1 MTYEKEANIV
11 CHAKINS
18 IEFLPDRNII
28 AISLSDHTIRFY
40 ELKAG
45 SSRFRKTL
53 NVPSTMLCMSYVKRR
68 KKELLFS
75 GGVQCIIY
83 CWNVEKLFSL
93 ELDP

>member
-1 MTYEKEANIV
+1 MTYEREMNIV
-11 CHAKINS
+11 CPEKINA
-18 IEFLPDRNII
+18 IEFLPDRSVI

-40 ELKAG
+40 ELKNG

-53 NVPSTMLCMSYVKRR
+53 NVPSTILCMAYVKRR

-83 CWNVEKLFSL
+83 CWNVELIFSA
-93 ELDP
+93 EFDP